1 MSLGVITELPWRE
14 AGLTD
19 GVNAEQ
25 LLAKALVEEIAED
38 EDQGGVNVEERRPLG
53 EEGSL
58 VAKRVSMKGRRD
70 ITAAGCKFDLKICA
84 CLSKIK
90 SRAPFLHQ
98 WGFL

>member
-1 MSLGVITELPWRE
+1 MSSGVITELPWRE

-19 GVNAEQ
+19 GVNAGQ
-25 LLAKALVEEIAED
+25 LLAKVLVEEVAKD
-38 EDQGGVNVEERRPLG
+38 EDHVGVKVEERRLLG

-58 VAKRVSMKGRRD
+58 VAKRVSMRGRRD
-70 ITAAGCKFDLKICA
+70 IIAVGCKFDLKIFA